1 MKVVF
6 HIDELEKWTETANN
20 VKNLLKEPKKI
31 DIIVLING
39 SAINGYLATE
49 NQTFIATQG
58 VTFHACNNAMRATQI
73 TKDQLPENVVVVPAD
88 VLDLIELQAQ
98 GYAYIKP

>member
-20 VKNLLKEPKKI
+20 VKNLLKEPGKI
-31 DIIVLING
+31 AIIVLING
-39 SAINGYLATE
+39 KAIKGYLAAE
-49 NQTFIATQG
+49 NQAFIATEG
-58 VTFHACNNAMRATQI
+58 VTFHACNNAMQANNI
-73 TKDQLPENVVVVPAD
+73 TKEQLPEDVVVVPAG

>member
-31 DIIVLING
+31 AIIVLING
-39 SAINGYLATE
+39 NAINGYLASE
-49 NQTFIATQG
+49 NQAFIATKG
-58 VTFHACNNAMRATQI
+58 VTFHACNNAMRANKI
-73 TKDQLPENVVVVPAD
+73 EKEQLPENVVVVPAG

>member
-20 VKNLLKEPKKI
+20 VKNLLKEPEKI
-31 DIIVLING
+31 AIIVLING
-39 SAINGYLATE
+39 KAINGYLAAE
-49 NQTFIATQG
+49 NQAFSATEG
-58 VTFHACNNAMRATQI
+58 VTFHACNNAMRANNI
-73 TKDQLPENVVVVPAD
+73 TKEQLPEDVVVVPAG